1 MCYVGGYHGY
11 EKSNLLYNNYKENT
25 MVDSD
30 ECNCNKISIV
40 GDKKC
45 H

>member
-1 MCYVGGYHGY
+1 
-11 EKSNLLYNNYKENT
+11 

-45 H
+45 LSLLNKGSVGAL